1 MYKLKTS
8 SSITKRFKQTSNN
21 RLLRRKACRNHLLQ
35 KKSGSKKQK
44 MRKVAI
50 LNYNDYINLKGK
62 LPHIK
67 FEKTE
72 N

>member
-21 RLLRRKACRNHLLQ
+21 RLLRRKAYHNHLLQ
-35 KKSGSKKQK
+35 KKSASKKQK
-44 MRKVAI
+44 MRKVTV
-50 LNYNDYINLKGK
+50 LSYNDYINLKGK
-62 LPHIK
+62 LPYIK